1 MSSTPAIS
9 LHHLTQHAS
18 GPSWTQAIDNTLS
31 QAERWLRRD
40 PVHAVDGTRETLV
53 RQADELGDDHYDL
66 LAQAA
71 ALRQE
76 LRCAGVNGTALRE
89 RLEEFANSLHRLEE
103 KEAGLVWESVTTD
116 LGAGD

>member
-9 LHHLTQHAS
+9 LGHLTRHAS
-18 GPSWTQAIDNTLS
+18 GPGWALAVDNLLS

-40 PVHAVDGTRETLV
+40 PAQAVDGTRETLV
-53 RQADELGDDHYDL
+53 RRASELGSDHYGL

-71 ALRQE
+71 DLRQE
-76 LRCAGVNGTALRE
+76 LRCAGGEVLRR
-89 RLEEFANSLHRLEE
+89 RLEEFAEALHRLEE
-103 KEAGLVWESVTTD
+103 KEAGLVLESVTTD